1 MASATGEQRLS
12 LADLCVW
19 RVCAQKISVLKKVI
33 TPRAEYGEQKKN
45 EYIGERKYETQ
56 EQEEIGVTKR
66 HTSLLQ
72 SLLHHAGH
80 SGRQDV

>member
-1 MASATGEQRLS
+1 MGN
-12 LADLCVW
+12 
-19 RVCAQKISVLKKVI
+19 
-33 TPRAEYGEQKKN
+33 KKN

-66 HTSLLQ
+66 HTSLFQ
-72 SLLHHAGH
+72 SLLHHAVH